1 MIFIKAILIFLAM
14 YTLASSARF
23 WFYLRRARVL
33 MEATPRKDYVI
44 TGGEKKLTV
53 TILGDSTAVGTGA
66 SDYTKTYHYQFLARH
81 ADRYSFDVKNKGV
94 VGARTA
100 DLARQIES
108 MRESDIAIITIG
120 GNDVTH
126 GTAWASVERDLASAL
141 GTVSQKAKRVVLLTP
156 GDLGDVLIVPY
167 PLRRYWASKSPV
179 LSKLATR
186 VAGDKKITHID
197 IYALGGTQFRDE
209 PYTYY
214 ATDLFHPS
222 DAGYKLWADALDA
235 KVNFE

>member
-1 MIFIKAILIFLAM
+1 MILKAIIIFLVVYA
-14 YTLASSARF
+14 LASGARF
-23 WFYLRRARVL
+23 WYYLRRARAL
-33 MEATPRKDYVI
+33 MDATPRKDYVI
-44 TGGEKKLTV
+44 AGGEKKLAV

-66 SDYTKTYHYQFLARH
+66 SGYTKTYHYQFLERH
-81 ADRYSFDVKNKGV
+81 KDKHSFDVENKGI

-108 MRESDIAIITIG
+108 MRQSDIAIISIG

-126 GTAWASVERDLASAL
+126 GTNWASVERDLAAAL
-141 GTVSQKAKRVVLLTP
+141 GTVSQRAKRVVLLTP

-167 PLRRYWASKSPV
+167 PLRKYWATKSPK
-179 LSKLATR
+179 LSTLATR
-186 VAGDKKITHID
+186 IAAAARVMHID
-197 IYALGGTQFRDE
+197 IYALGGSQFRDE
-209 PYTYY
+209 PYIYY

>member
-1 MIFIKAILIFLAM
+1 MILKAIVIFLVV

-23 WFYLRRARVL
+23 WFYLRRAKSL
-33 MEATPRKDYVI
+33 MAVTPVQSYVI
-44 TGGEKKLTV
+44 AGGEKKLAV

-66 SDYTKTYHYQFLARH
+66 SDYAKTYHYQFLERH
-81 ADRYSFDVKNKGV
+81 KDKYSFNVENKGV
-94 VGARTA
+94 VGSRTA

-108 MRESDIAIITIG
+108 IGHSDLVIISIG

-126 GTAWASVERDLASAL
+126 GTKWPRVEQDLAAAL
-141 GTVSQKAKRVVLLTP
+141 DVVSHKAKRVVLLTP

-167 PLRRYWASKSPV
+167 PLRKYWATKSPQ
-179 LSKLATR
+179 LSALAAR
-186 VAGDKKITHID
+186 VANDKKITHID
-197 IYALGGTQFRDE
+197 IYALGGSQFRDE
-209 PYTYY
+209 PYVYY
-214 ATDLFHPS
+214 ASDRFHPS

>member
-1 MIFIKAILIFLAM
+1 MILKAILVFIVVYA
-14 YTLASSARF
+14 LASGVRF
-23 WFYLRRARVL
+23 WFYLRRAQTL
-33 MEATPRKDYVI
+33 MAATPARNYI
-44 TGGEKKLTV
+44 IAGGEKKLSV

-66 SDYTKTYHYQFLARH
+66 SDYTKTYHYQFLERH
-81 ADRYSFDVKNKGV
+81 KSIYSFDVENRGV

-108 MRESDIAIITIG
+108 MRQSDIAIISIG

-126 GTAWASVERDLASAL
+126 GTEWVSVERDLESAL
-141 GTVSQKAKRVVLLTP
+141 GAVSQKTRRVVLLTP

-167 PLRRYWASKSPV
+167 PLRRYWATKSPK
-179 LSKLATR
+179 LSALASR
-186 VAGDKKITHID
+186 VAGSAKITHVD

-214 ATDLFHPS
+214 ASDLFHPS

-235 KVNFE
+235 KVKFE

>member
-1 MIFIKAILIFLAM
+1 MILKAIIIFLVV
-14 YTLASSARF
+14 YTLASGARF
-23 WFYLRRARVL
+23 WFYLRRAKLL
-33 MEATPRKDYVI
+33 MSSTPRQDYVI
-44 TGGEKKLTV
+44 AGGEKKLSV

-66 SDYTKTYHYQFLARH
+66 SGYTKTYHYQFLERH
-81 ADRYSFDVKNKGV
+81 KNNYSFDVQNKGV

-108 MRESDIAIITIG
+108 MGHSDLAIISIG

-126 GTAWASVERDLASAL
+126 GTEWASVERDLSGAL
-141 GTVSQKAKRVVLLTP
+141 GAVSQKAKRVVLLTP

-167 PLRRYWASKSPV
+167 PLRKYWATKSPKLSV
-179 LSKLATR
+179 LAAR
-186 VAGDKKITHID
+186 VASDKKITHID

-209 PYTYY
+209 PYVYY
-214 ATDLFHPS
+214 ASDLFHPS